1 MVNCIVVDDEPLARQ
16 LIQSYIDRVPDMYC
30 LGSYS
35 SAIEAFAALHQHA
48 VDVIFIDIE
57 MPGITGLN
65 FIRSL
70 KKSPRV
76 IFVTAYTEYA
86 VEAFEIEATD
96 YLVKPVTFERFWK
109 AAKKAALNESGP
121 GINDGDPGSGLL
133 PAVPEE
139 KEISHIFL
147 KADRRLIRIELAA
160 ILYVEALG
168 DYLKV
173 HTTGKTY
180 ITYMTMGKLEA
191 LLPAATFIR
200 IHRSTIIHTAFI
212 EFVEGNTVKI
222 DNVHLAIGQTYR
234 GNLLRRLQ

>member
-16 LIQSYIDRVPDMYC
+16 LIGSYIDRVPDMHC

-35 SAIEAFAALHQHA
+35 SAIEAFAALHQYP
-48 VDVIFIDIE
+48 VDAIFIDIE

-65 FIRSL
+65 FIKSL
-70 KKSPRV
+70 KKSPSV
-76 IFVTAYTEYA
+76 VFVTAYTEHA

-96 YLVKPVTFERFWK
+96 YLVKPVTFERFCK
-109 AAKKAALNESGP
+109 AAKRIGSNDDDHDSGASP
-121 GINDGDPGSGLL
+121 SGTRSSSTTL
-133 PAVPEE
+133 EG

-147 KADRRLIRIELAA
+147 KADRRLVRIELAA
-160 ILYVEALG
+160 ILYVVALG

-173 HTTGKTY
+173 HTTDKTY

-212 EFVEGNTVKI
+212 EFLEGNTVRI
-222 DNVHLAIGQTYR
+222 NNVDLTIGQTYR
-234 GNLLRRLQ
+234 GNLLRKLQ